1 MHVSAY
7 HTSRRIGIVYISDL
21 MLILGERR
29 AMLVMMMLVMIVQ
42 IVYEMHIFKDVFYM
56 FYRDLNVKLV
66 ILCEVFTSA
75 SLLASQVLLS

>member
-1 MHVSAY
+1 MLMSAY
-7 HTSRRIGIVYISDL
+7 HTSRLIGIVYISDL
-21 MLILGERR
+21 MLILGEGR
-29 AMLVMMMLVMIVQ
+29 AMLVMMLVMIVQ
-42 IVYEMHIFKDVFYM
+42 IVHEMHIFKDVFYM